1 MTNKNKYVLKISLL
15 LLLIVAI
22 HPSEVYGGVI
32 NMDINGSSVDTLEI
46 IILLTVM
53 SLLPSILIMMTSFTR
68 IIIVLSFLK
77 NALGLQQTPP
87 NQVMVGIA
95 LLLTLFIMSPVIDEI
110 NVDAYQPYKNEEITQ
125 QEFFTKASEPIK
137 VFMLK
142 QTGNSELK
150 MFMDMSRDEKLKS
163 TKNLQELPLTIIIPS
178 FVTSELKRAF
188 IIGFLLFIPFLII
201 DMIVSSILMS
211 MGMIMLP
218 PVMISLPFK
227 LLLFVLVDGW
237 SLLFKT
243 LISTFNFE
251 NLNFILSA
259 DIKNFVCEPVNIIV
273 TVITAIISTPH
284 DPNTANAM
292 SLNVCETK
300 LSLKTNVVPII
311 EIYLINDVFVIM
323 YM

>member
-1 MTNKNKYVLKISLL
+1 MKKKNNISKILL
-15 LLLIVAI
+15 SILFFISI
-22 HPSEVYGGVI
+22 HKINAFGGVI
-32 NMDINGSSVDTLEI
+32 NMDINGNSVETLEI
-46 IILLTVM
+46 IMLLTVM

-68 IIIVLSFLK
+68 IIIVLSFVK

-87 NQVMVGIA
+87 NQVMIGIA
-95 LLLTLFIMSPVIDEI
+95 LFLTLFIMSPVIEEI

-150 MFMDMSRDEKLKS
+150 MFMDMSRDEELKS
-163 TKNLQELPLTIIIPS
+163 TENLQELPLTIIIPS
-178 FVTSELKRAF
+178 FVTSELRRAF
-188 IIGFLLFIPFLII
+188 VIGFLLFIPFLII

-237 SLLFKT
+237 ALLFKT
-243 LISTFNFE
+243 LITTFNF
-251 NLNFILSA
+251 
-259 DIKNFVCEPVNIIV
+259 
-273 TVITAIISTPH
+273 
-284 DPNTANAM
+284 
-292 SLNVCETK
+292 
-300 LSLKTNVVPII
+300 
-311 EIYLINDVFVIM
+311 
-323 YM
+323 